1 MIDRPWGAQ
10 CSVYEFPKFHSG
22 ITKQVQ
28 QNCLQNP
35 VVWCVSPCSAWINM
49 SGIFDENTSNSYC
62 EGKHTLLFS
71 LILQNIWGMNDLA
84 LCSEIKP
91 GRMTFQILLC
101 LYPCLVLLL
110 SVYLCVVCDNMTW
123 VYIFICQHTVKH
135 MDIYVCALGDQSST
149 WSVFLSFWDR
159 SLTEPQAHPFSSTA
173 YWGSPGMIQ
182 LFLST
187 YDFS

>member
-22 ITKQVQ
+22 ISKQVQ

-35 VVWCVSPCSAWINM
+35 VVWCVSPCSEWVGYLMKIHQIVIAK
-49 SGIFDENTSNSYC
+49 
-62 EGKHTLLFS
+62 GKHTFPFS

-101 LYPCLVLLL
+101 LYRCLVLLL
-110 SVYLCVVCDNMTW
+110 SVSLCVVCDNMTW

-135 MDIYVCALGDQSST
+135 MDIYACALGDQSST

-159 SLTEPQAHPFSSTA
+159 SLTESQAHPFSSTA
-173 YWGSPGMIQ
+173 YWGSPGMMQ